1 MACDGDALDDTSSL
15 LRSDFTSEMYVRL
28 TIAIRDLNRVR
39 VRVRVWV

>member
-1 MACDGDALDDTSSL
+1 MACDGDALYTSSL
-15 LRSDFTSEMYVRL
+15 LRSDFTSYMYVTL